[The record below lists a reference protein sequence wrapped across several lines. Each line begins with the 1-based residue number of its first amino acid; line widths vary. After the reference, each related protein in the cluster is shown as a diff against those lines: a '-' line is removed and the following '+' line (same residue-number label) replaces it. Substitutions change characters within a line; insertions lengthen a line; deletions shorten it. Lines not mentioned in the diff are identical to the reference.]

1 MEDLAAD
8 VQTVVDTVNNLQP
21 TSNSAGADIYVVLW
35 ITLIVWI
42 GIFLYLIR
50 LDRKLKKLKQKIE
63 FDK

>member
-1 MEDLAAD
+1 MVDLAAD
-8 VQTVVDTVNNLQP
+8 VQTVVDTVNNLQS